1 MKQEEIMEEMKKNN
15 DLMSGKG
22 EGGKWI
28 TVNGSHIF
36 IEDGQSV
43 DEAMEKHFSKSGDT
57 KTDNLVKKYQSA
69 VDHAIKTYGRVG
81 GGLYEE
87 LDNNGL
93 YIDENGDNFTVK
105 SKTAKTVDKE
115 NQSVNNE
122 PKSEKQYYKNTS
134 YRYNDEIHW
143 ETVKQNEKVNGAKA
157 KNPKRHDKYGNELL
171 SDEAFNVG
179 LEAGQSYLAQFKDL
193 NQFKRSNVSLGYLQ
207 TIVSNSIV
215 NNGFDPNL
223 DTTYQDFNEIIGNLL
238 GEEVDLQQYDG
249 HQGPGF
255 TGRKY
260 IGYKPASN

>member
-1 MKQEEIMEEMKKNN
+1 MDEMKKNN

-57 KTDNLVKKYQSA
+57 KTNDLVKKYQSA

-105 SKTAKTVDKE
+105 SKTAKTVDDG
-115 NQSVNNE
+115 N
-122 PKSEKQYYKNTS
+122 KS
-134 YRYNDEIHW
+134 
-143 ETVKQNEKVNGAKA
+143 A
-157 KNPKRHDKYGNELL
+157 KNAPKKEL
-171 SDEAFNVG
+171 S
-179 LEAGQSYLAQFKDL
+179 
-193 NQFKRSNVSLGYLQ
+193 
-207 TIVSNSIV
+207 
-215 NNGFDPNL
+215 
-223 DTTYQDFNEIIGNLL
+223 TT
-238 GEEVDLQQYDG
+238 
-249 HQGPGF
+249 
-255 TGRKY
+255 
-260 IGYKPASN
+260 